1 MVKPKTVRE
10 NMQLMTTGALVSP
23 SKYIIK
29 YLTSN
34 DKWCILNE
42 LKYKVTL
49 TVIEIWKEQ
58 DLQAICIQD

>member
-34 DKWCILNE
+34 DK
-42 LKYKVTL
+42 
-49 TVIEIWKEQ
+49 
-58 DLQAICIQD
+58 